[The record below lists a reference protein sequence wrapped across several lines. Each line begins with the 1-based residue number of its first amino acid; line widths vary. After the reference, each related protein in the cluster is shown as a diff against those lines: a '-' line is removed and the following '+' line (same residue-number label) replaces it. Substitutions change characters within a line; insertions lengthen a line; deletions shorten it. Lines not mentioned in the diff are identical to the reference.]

1 MFGKRIS
8 LFKLLGF
15 EVRVD
20 LSWIIIA
27 GLVAWSLAA
36 GYFPVTYPGLSR
48 ATYWWMG
55 AAGMLGLFGSIIVH
69 ELAHSLVARRYGLPI
84 NGITLFIF
92 GGVAEMDNEPPSA
105 KAEGLMAIAGPIVSL
120 GLALSCAALAAFG
133 QHHAWPTPVIGV
145 VRYLGFMNL
154 LVFLFNLI
162 PAFPLD
168 GGRVLRSALWAWKGN
183 LHWATR
189 IASNLGRGFSFML
202 IAWGVLTLM
211 SGNFIGG
218 LWRILIGMFLS
229 EAARASYQ
237 RMMVRQALEGESV
250 QRFMQPNLVTVPPTL
265 TIQELVDDY
274 IYVYHFKMFPVVNRG
289 QVLGCVSTRDIKSL
303 PQYLWKQHLV
313 QDMLAPCSND
323 NTISPQDDALTALT
337 KMNQTGLSRL
347 MVIDDNRL
355 VGVIAIKDLLAFLA
369 LKVELEDRAA

>member
-1 MFGKRIS
+1 M
-8 LFKLLGF
+8 
-15 EVRVD
+15 
-20 LSWIIIA
+20 
-27 GLVAWSLAA
+27 
-36 GYFPVTYPGLSR
+36 TYKDLSR

-69 ELAHSLVARRYGLPI
+69 ELAHSLVARRYGLPM

-92 GGVAEMDNEPPSA
+92 GGVAEMDDEPPSA

-120 GLALSCAALAAFG
+120 GLALSCAALAAYG
-133 QHHAWPTPVIGV
+133 QSHAWPTPVIGV
-145 VRYLGFMNL
+145 VRYLAFING

-168 GGRVLRSALWAWKGN
+168 GGRVLRSVLWAWKGN

-211 SGNFIGG
+211 SSNFIGG

-229 EAARASYQ
+229 EAASASYQ
-237 RMMVRQALEGESV
+237 RMMIRQALEGESV
-250 QRFMQPNLVTVPPTL
+250 QRFMQPNPVTVPPTL

-274 IYVYHFKMFPVVNRG
+274 VYVYHFKMFPVVNRG
-289 QVLGCVSTRDIKSL
+289 QVLGCISTRDIKTI
-303 PQYLWKQHLV
+303 QQHFWKQHMV
-313 QDMLAPCSND
+313 QDILTPCSAD
-323 NTISPQDDALTALT
+323 NTIGSRVDALTALT

-355 VGVIAIKDLLAFLA
+355 VGVIALKDLLAFLA

>member
-1 MFGKRIS
+1 MFGKRIP

-20 LSWIIIA
+20 LSWVIIA
-27 GLVAWSLAA
+27 SLVTWSLAA
-36 GYFPVTYPGLSR
+36 GYFPMTYKDLSR

-69 ELAHSLVARRYGLPI
+69 ELAHSLVARRYGLPM

-92 GGVAEMDNEPPSA
+92 GGVAEMDDEPPSA

-120 GLALSCAALAAFG
+120 GLALSCAALAAYG
-133 QHHAWPTPVIGV
+133 QSHAWPTPVIGV
-145 VRYLGFMNL
+145 VRYLAFINR

-168 GGRVLRSALWAWKGN
+168 GGRVLRSVLWAWKGN

-229 EAARASYQ
+229 EAASASYQ
-237 RMMVRQALEGESV
+237 RMMIRQALEGESV
-250 QRFMQPNLVTVPPTL
+250 QRFMQPNPVTVPPTL

-274 IYVYHFKMFPVVNRG
+274 VYVYHFKMFPVVNRG
-289 QVLGCVSTRDIKSL
+289 QILGCISTRDIKTI
-303 PQYLWKQHLV
+303 QQHFWKQHMV
-313 QDMLAPCSND
+313 QDILTPCSAD
-323 NTISPQDDALTALT
+323 NTIGSRVDALTALT

-355 VGVIAIKDLLAFLA
+355 VGVIALKDLLAFLA